1 MSISNK
7 KSQARIYRDSS
18 DPAFN
23 KNMAYPIRGE
33 IKDATKQ
40 LLDYLS
46 KQTNLKQT
54 LSNIALNTPE
64 FLNAHIAN
72 TTEGPGRTTILHY
85 SNGAD
90 VIIFTSDCIN
100 HKDDITSHDI
110 SYVLREYGLYLDL
123 TTYPSYIY

>member
-1 MSISNK
+1 MDNVNSWAELYLNSI
-7 KSQARIYRDSS
+7 D
-18 DPAFN
+18 
-23 KNMAYPIRGE
+23 E
-33 IKDATKQ
+33 ATKQ
-40 LLDYLS
+40 LLNNLFERTNP
-46 KQTNLKQT
+46 KQT
-54 LSNIALNTPE
+54 SFNITDLNTPE

-123 TTYPSYIY
+123 TTYPSYCY